1 MARHSSHGRPPGD
14 DWMRQ
19 MWGMGKATEI
29 WLSKDN
35 GHICEAI
42 PVCHKPAVV
51 TLKFTHETVN
61 LCREAYERYRGKK

>member
-1 MARHSSHGRPPGD
+1 MARPKSHGRPAAD
-14 DWMRQ
+14 DWLRQ

-51 TLKFTHETVN
+51 TLKFTLDVVN
-61 LCREAYERYRGKK
+61 LCQTHHEKYKGRK